1 MNSDFSQGGNYAYL
15 EGEGSVDPTTEEL
28 KELYAAKKLNRWRSD
43 HTEHARRAKQKSRN
57 RRRNKLARKSR
68 RNK

>member
-1 MNSDFSQGGNYAYL
+1 MDSNFSECGDCTYL
-15 EGEGSVDPTTEEL
+15 DGEGSVDPTTEEL
-28 KELYAAKKLNRWRSD
+28 KELHSAKELNRWRSD
-43 HTEHARRAKQKSRN
+43 HTEHARRAKRKSRN